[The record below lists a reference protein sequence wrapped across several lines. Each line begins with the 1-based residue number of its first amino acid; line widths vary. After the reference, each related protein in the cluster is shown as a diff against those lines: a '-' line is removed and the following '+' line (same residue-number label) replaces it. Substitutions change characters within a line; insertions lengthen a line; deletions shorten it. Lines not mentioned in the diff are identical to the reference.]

1 MPRKPTGQLYE
12 NRSKRTGKVTSY
24 GVRFRYAGKRRY
36 VTLDATTEQEAE
48 VALAHLM
55 ADVQRGLWT
64 PPEDQEPEPE
74 RRVIPTFYGFASEWL
89 AGQRTEGGR
98 DGRGLS
104 RRGDVDLC
112 WRLNKHLLPFFAR
125 LRLDEITV
133 EGVDRYRREKV
144 AEGVLS
150 PGSVNK
156 MLTTLGSIL
165 EVAVEY
171 DLITRNPAKGK
182 RRRLRVSRPR
192 RSYLDRA
199 EHIDALLEAARWLI
213 PRDSWMRGVRWVDAG
228 RRTASKPMLVAS
240 ARRRVAPSAA
250 QRAPRA
256 ARTWN
261 QSSRA
266 LDVAG
271 RSAAWRR
278 AFLAVLI
285 YAGPRISE
293 ALDLRW
299 RDVDLANGRLR
310 IGGTKTDAANRTVEL
325 LPALRDELA
334 AYAASRPRRDRDER
348 VFTSARGGRISESNV
363 RNRALASAIA
373 NANAALAKQ
382 DREPLPSNLTPH
394 SLRRTFASVLVA
406 LGYDVAVVM
415 RMMGH
420 TTPSFTLSVYTQ
432 AMAWS
437 PEERVALRALV
448 LGEESSQPEME
459 PRGSISV

>member
-1 MPRKPTGQLYE
+1 MARKPTGQLYE

-36 VTLDATTEQEAE
+36 VTLDATTPKEAE
-48 VALAHLM
+48 SAAAHLM

-64 PPEDQEPEPE
+64 PPEDREPEPE
-74 RRVIPTFYGFASEWL
+74 PRTIPTFYEFASDWL
-89 AGQRTEGGR
+89 AAQRTEGGR

-104 RRGDVDLC
+104 ERGDVDLC

-133 EGVDRYRREKV
+133 ESVDRYRREKV

-150 PGSVNK
+150 PGSINK

-171 DLITRNPAKGK
+171 DLIARNPAKGK

-192 RSYLDRA
+192 RTYLDRA
-199 EHIDALLEAARWLI
+199 DHIDALLGAA
-213 PRDSWMRGVRWVDAG
+213 G
-228 RRTASKPMLVAS
+228 
-240 ARRRVAPSAA
+240 
-250 QRAPRA
+250 
-256 ARTWN
+256 
-261 QSSRA
+261 A
-266 LDVAG
+266 LDARG
-271 RSAAWRR
+271 RSLEWRR

-285 YAGPRISE
+285 YAGPRIGE
-293 ALDLRW
+293 ALELRW

-334 AYAASRPRRDRDER
+334 TYAASRPGRDRDER
-348 VFTSARGGRISESNV
+348 VFTSGRGGRISESNV
-363 RNRALASAIA
+363 RNRALASAIRD
-373 NANAALAKQ
+373 ANAALAKQ
-382 DREPLPSNLTPH
+382 GRELLPDKLTPH

-415 RMMGH
+415 QMMGH

-437 PEERVALRALV
+437 PEERAALRTLV
-448 LGEESSQPEME
+448 LGEESPRPPME
-459 PRGSISV
+459 PRGSVSVSEVGLV

>member
-1 MPRKPTGQLYE
+1 MARKPTGQLYE

-36 VTLDATTEQEAE
+36 VTLRATTPKEAE
-48 VALAHLM
+48 SAAAHLM

-64 PPEDQEPEPE
+64 PPEDREPEPE
-74 RRVIPTFYGFASEWL
+74 PRAIPTFYEFASDWL
-89 AGQRTEGGR
+89 TAQRTEGGR

-104 RRGDVDLC
+104 ERGDVDLC

-133 EGVDRYRREKV
+133 ERVDRYRREKV

-171 DLITRNPAKGK
+171 DLIARNPAKGK
-182 RRRLRVSRPR
+182 RRRLRVSRPHR
-192 RSYLDRA
+192 TYLDRA
-199 EHIDALLEAARWLI
+199 DRIEALLGAA
-213 PRDSWMRGVRWVDAG
+213 G
-228 RRTASKPMLVAS
+228 
-240 ARRRVAPSAA
+240 
-250 QRAPRA
+250 
-256 ARTWN
+256 
-261 QSSRA
+261 A
-266 LDVAG
+266 LDARG
-271 RSAAWRR
+271 RSLEWRR

-348 VFTSARGGRISESNV
+348 VFTSGRGGRISESNV
-363 RNRALASAIA
+363 RNRALASAIRDA
-373 NANAALAKQ
+373 NATLVKQ
-382 DREPLPSNLTPH
+382 GREPLPEKLTPH

-437 PEERVALRALV
+437 PEERAALRALV
-448 LGEESSQPEME
+448 LGEESPRPQME
-459 PRGSISV
+459 PRGSASVAEIGLL